1 MSDGEDAFSTTVK
14 LTRGTSTDD
23 RDTLKTTITAPD
35 VETLKHRVEAVK
47 EHMES
52 WADDLR
58 DVQPETSRRTGENQ
72 SELGKVKP

>member
-23 RDTLKTTITAPD
+23 RDTIKTTVTAPD
-35 VETLKHRVEAVK
+35 VEMLNQRVEAVK
-47 EHMES
+47 NYMES

-58 DVQPETSRRTGENQ
+58 DVQPETSRRT
-72 SELGKVKP
+72 SEDQQDLASVKP